1 MCGIAGFLGNF
12 GAGACERLQLSLAHR
27 GPDGVGIFEDAQQS
41 VGLVHRRLSIIDL
54 SQAARQPMEAV
65 GGRYTVVFNGE
76 IYNFKQLAVELK
88 FKHYD
93 FNMASDTAVLGP
105 LYDMLAFEDMLD
117 KLEGMFAFAIWDAKA
132 KELVI
137 ARDGLGIKPLYYAD
151 VPNRGL
157 IFASELKAL
166 LPFVNTAGDPDVE
179 ALADYMTLLWSPG
192 ERTMVKGIKKLRP
205 GHALK
210 AKMDKN
216 GKVAIRE
223 WRWYT
228 PPLPKRDGDGHGVY
242 DSFIS
247 PATVRDLLQDVVEEQ
262 CVSDVPVGAFLSG
275 GVDSS
280 AIVAAMVKGGMPP
293 AQTYC
298 IGFSDAGMAGE
309 GFSDDM
315 TYARKVA
322 KLLKVPL
329 KPIVVDAKGILNRLP
344 DLAFTLDEPQ
354 ADPAPLLVRDI
365 CAAARAD
372 GIKVMMSG
380 TGGDD
385 VFSGYRRHV
394 TARLRQRLGGWNNLS
409 ANVLNGI
416 SGMAGKMGAVALERR
431 SGRLAGLLKGN
442 DEAFLKGAFMTN
454 SQPDAWHLLRAD
466 WRESLKDGWRNAL
479 DEAREESAGH
489 DLLNRV
495 LYMELFGFLPDH
507 NLNYGDKASMAE
519 GVEVRVP
526 LIDRRLLKLMANVD
540 PRRKLRGLTGAKH
553 MLKQA
558 MRHELPHDVLY
569 RSKAGFGAPIRSW
582 LVGDGKA
589 LVEDTLFAN
598 PIAKDWFDPKAL
610 MAFWHATKHGKVD
623 GAYTILAVCMAVWWR
638 ERVGK
643 A

>member
-12 GAGACERLQLSLAHR
+12 GNGVTERLEQALAHR
-27 GPDGVGIFEDAQQS
+27 GPDGVGIFEDKEHS

-65 GGRYTVVFNGE
+65 GGRYQVVFNGE

-105 LYDMLAFEDMLD
+105 LYDMLAIEDMLD

-132 KELVI
+132 KEMVI

-157 IFASELKAL
+157 MFASELKAL
-166 LPFVNTAGDPDVE
+166 LPFVGAGSEPDVE
-179 ALADYMTLLWSPG
+179 ALADYLTLLWSPG
-192 ERTMVKGIKKLRP
+192 ERTMVRGIKKLRP

-228 PPLPKRDGDGHGVY
+228 PPLPKRDAKGKGVY
-242 DSFIS
+242 DDFIS

-322 KLLKVPL
+322 KHLKVPL

-394 TARLRQRLGGWNNLS
+394 IARARQMLGDWRKPAVKGLHAVEW
-409 ANVLNGI
+409 G
-416 SGMAGKMGAVALERR
+416 AGKFGLKNIQRR
-431 SGRLAGLLKGN
+431 AGGVAGLFGV
-442 DEAFLKGAFMTN
+442 DDDTFLKNAFMTN
-454 SQPDAWHLLRAD
+454 SNADAWHLLRAD
-466 WRESLKDGWRNAL
+466 WREGLKDGWRNAL
-479 DEAREESAGH
+479 DEAREESEGH
-489 DLLNRV
+489 DLLNRL

-540 PRRKLRGLTGAKH
+540 PRRKLRGLTGAKY

-569 RSKAGFGAPIRSW
+569 RSKAGFGAPVRSW
-582 LVGDGKA
+582 LIGDGKA
-589 LVEDTLFAN
+589 LVEDTLFSTTL
-598 PIAKDWFDPKAL
+598 AKEWFDPQAL

-623 GAYTILAVCMAVWWR
+623 GAYTILALCMAVWWR
-638 ERVGK
+638 ERAGK
-643 A
+643 